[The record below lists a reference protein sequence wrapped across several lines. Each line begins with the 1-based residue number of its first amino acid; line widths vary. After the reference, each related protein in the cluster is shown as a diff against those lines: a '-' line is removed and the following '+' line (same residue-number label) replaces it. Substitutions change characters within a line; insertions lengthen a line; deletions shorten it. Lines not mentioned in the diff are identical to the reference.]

1 MMNPPIPLPTGVHRP
16 TLAIIDLDALAHNLG
31 EIRKR
36 LPLRTAVCA
45 VVKAD
50 AYGHGAVPVSREL
63 ESLGVESF
71 VVATVEEGVEL
82 REAGIRRPVLVLG
95 VGESGADV
103 ALEQGLTPVIYSRE
117 SAGRIAEAACKTGR
131 DIPVH
136 IKLDTGMGRVGLL
149 EDEWL
154 PVAEDLLENT
164 PIRLEGILTH
174 FSSAESDPEFTRTQ
188 TDRFRSALNRMPRV
202 SACGPAL
209 VHMANSSGILNG
221 QEFMGNMVRPGIIL
235 YGAYPARGYR
245 ETISLRPVMT
255 LQTRV
260 LHVKSLPP
268 GSPVSYG
275 QTFRT
280 TRSSRIATLPVGYAD
295 GYRRD
300 LSNRGWVLI
309 HGRTAQVAGTV
320 TMDLTMVDVTD
331 LPETREGDE
340 VVLFGG
346 TGEAVLRVD
355 DLAEKIGTIPYE
367 LLCGVSRRVPRVYRR
382 SGRGFDAPGSDE

>member
-1 MMNPPIPLPTGVHRP
+1 
-16 TLAIIDLDALAHNLG
+16 
-31 EIRKR
+31 
-36 LPLRTAVCA
+36 
-45 VVKAD
+45 
-50 AYGHGAVPVSREL
+50 
-63 ESLGVESF
+63 

-82 REAGIRRPVLVLG
+82 RKAGIRRPVLVLG

-103 ALEQGLTPVIYSRE
+103 ALEKGLTPVIYSRE
-117 SAGRIAEAACKTGR
+117 SAGWIAEEARKLGR
-131 DIPVH
+131 EISAH
-136 IKLDTGMGRVGLL
+136 LKLDTGMGRVGLL

-154 PVAEDLLENT
+154 PLAEDLLENT

-174 FSSAESDPEFTRTQ
+174 FSSAESDPEFTRAQ
-188 TDRFRSALNRMPRV
+188 TERFRSALNRMPRL
-202 SACGPAL
+202 SACGPTL
-209 VHMANSSGILNG
+209 VHLANSSAILNG
-221 QEFMGNMVRPGIIL
+221 QEFLGNMVRPGIIL
-235 YGAYPARGYR
+235 YGAYPAQGYR
-245 ETISLRPVMT
+245 EEISLRPVMT
-255 LQTRV
+255 FQTRV

-280 TRSSRIATLPVGYAD
+280 KRPSRIATLPVGYAD

-309 HGRTAQVAGTV
+309 HGRTAPVAGTV

-331 LPETREGDE
+331 VPGTREGDE

-346 TGEAVLRVD
+346 SEEALLRVD

-382 SGRGFDAPGSDE
+382 SGRVFDAPGSDE